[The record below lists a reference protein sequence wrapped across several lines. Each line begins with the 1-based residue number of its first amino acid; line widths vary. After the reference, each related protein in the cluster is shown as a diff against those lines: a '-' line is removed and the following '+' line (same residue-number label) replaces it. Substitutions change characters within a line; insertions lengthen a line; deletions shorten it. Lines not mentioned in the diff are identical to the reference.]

1 MRAIVDQEVCT
12 GCGLCV
18 ETCPQVF
25 GWEDDK
31 AVATMDPVAWEF
43 EESCQDAA
51 DTCPVD
57 AIIIEG

>member
-31 AVATMDPVAWEF
+31 AVATMDPVVWEF